1 MSNFE
6 IKEDE
11 VILYEA
17 RLSGSLLE
25 LNNSIYLTLTSKRII
40 IEEITKKSGLLNK
53 KDEKKLFE
61 EIELKD
67 IKTFNNKT

>member
-17 RLSGSLLE
+17 RLSGSLLG

-40 IEEITKKSGLLNK
+40 IEEIGCKG
-53 KDEKKLFE
+53 
-61 EIELKD
+61 
-67 IKTFNNKT
+67 